1 MPYLRLP
8 NGSYVETPEGMSDRD
23 AFAKAREKFPEAFE
37 PVATPKKGIGAA
49 LGRGAESF
57 ISAGRTSLES
67 ILDPNKAA
75 AEGLRREEA
84 LGKKYADQI
93 GLDKLQEAYEK
104 KGIFGAVGEVGR
116 QIPLALAEQAPNIA
130 ASIASAKL
138 GAMGGTAVLPGV
150 GTVIGAGLGALT
162 PSALQLFGSN
172 VQRQA
177 AEQEAAGR
185 PVDIG
190 VGKALGATAVQA
202 PLDVAATF
210 IPLGGRIA
218 GKVFGPEVEKLLSR
232 GGTKAAEKLAQ
243 ESLTKTLAKGTAFG
257 AAVEVPTEITQQM
270 LERYQAG
277 LSLTTPDALKEY
289 GETAYQAGL
298 LGPLGA
304 VGRLSD
310 RSAARNTIEAKALE
324 EQNRLAAEQNRLAE
338 ETKAKEDA
346 QLKVYYA
353 SPEGQAEIQK
363 TQADFTQRLADLE
376 AVKKQKDLSKE
387 DKLSIGEQIKSLK
400 QEQTDYAERISTVAP
415 KIPGAYKTLEQRIED
430 IKLQREQKAAEAQAK
445 EAERLQQAR
454 EIKLGEEI
462 PASKFAELP
471 GAKSTLTVAEK
482 EAQVKE
488 LEDTRAMLANSIPRM
503 ENMLDNIQTQIS
515 DAIEKGD
522 TETYRRLVEDQTQFE
537 NALQAA
543 KKQQELLPKP
553 PEEERVSLEKE
564 IATLKKQAVKYT
576 GPAFDQ
582 EKLEPIIKKLEK
594 AQKRLEEL
602 PAKEQEDLF
611 APKQQGLAFEPTK
624 EELAYDARRAE
635 LEKTFNTQM
644 PQKVADDLVDS
655 INNQPKSAENLEL
668 NALRINRINRAI
680 EEAKAAND
688 INTVNILNERL
699 AEAKTSVESLGGSWS
714 ELTRKAEGRLDKALM
729 DQQKA
734 IDELRDAVEDLVKSR
749 YLGKGQKETAFAAT
763 NKEGLIAKAEQ
774 AAGDYIEAAVRDV
787 DARRAAAKQKA
798 MTPDEA
804 LKLAYD
810 LKDSLD
816 NVIKNRNLSVLL
828 RPEYI
833 QQRLSLGQKTLR
845 EKMPDE
851 ERLVLNRIAAQY
863 SKMQKED
870 TLQEGISQI
879 EKQLAGIKQKYIK
892 GESALKVEKQFFSAM
907 ERDPVQMLRTEKAK
921 ANPDLNKI
929 RFLEKQIAETEE
941 PVTGVSKVEKTGEY
955 EVVGKK
961 GEVKKVPTYKVT
973 EQAALTPREKELAQF
988 YPEYAKP
995 DEGGVDLA
1003 QRELFGER
1011 DLEPVATVRA
1021 TPANFM
1027 KFVGIQKQKLQLAK
1041 NLAQQAIE
1049 KAKVEN
1055 DKYAKIVKELEQVK
1069 LELETVPLE
1078 KAPALYITV
1087 PEATKTF
1094 KAARI
1099 KLEDF
1104 TQKQEENAKALK
1116 AGVKAPHD
1124 LGRGPYQIAQ
1134 KQFLT
1139 KAFLEAE
1146 KQLNKAQT
1154 DKERLPAARIKKF
1167 VEDSKAQRN
1176 RYIKRHLQLEVKK
1189 DKLLEKLGVT
1199 GEKRPLTEE
1208 QTAALLAQ
1216 DNRKAL
1222 IAKLSSDLETSYAQ
1236 TKKELEN
1243 RAIAMRELFAK
1254 PLEQALE
1261 NDKRT
1266 EKEIKFYKDRIKWLK
1281 ENTKGKSAK
1290 AKFVFEKEIPA
1301 YEKRLTE
1308 LEQTLKE
1315 EQAFIEDI
1323 RQREESVTLSDIV
1336 RARENSDAFV
1346 KRTRKRLKKVLEES
1360 EAKGEVDQ
1368 AFSQA
1373 TLGKFDEAEAKA
1385 AADLEKRIAEKRVSG
1400 QKALEKGEAAAY
1412 VRQEV
1417 KPVVVKEEVEAKGAP
1432 EDLGVTTE
1440 RTVEIGTKS
1449 RNLAAVRKLI
1459 RNKEAQ
1465 LEKAKEGTPEY
1476 ARLERQL
1483 GILKEARDRERQ
1495 PLMQKAVTKKVGL
1508 GKTAEEKRQEV
1519 IERSREGAAEM
1530 AGIRKRLGKTID
1542 EMPEYEAD
1550 IKAYIKAIET
1560 RITANEN
1567 ALKTKALVGPLK
1579 QKFNSLAEKKET
1591 LTDVIKVLKD
1601 EVAKE
1606 NVRIEELKEKTKAA
1620 RALASLG
1627 DQPARKQR
1635 KKPLKTG
1642 VAEIEEGIK
1651 RGEKA
1656 FDFDMGV
1663 ERDISGLSAQ
1673 EFGSIF
1679 TNLSKGDVD
1688 FRIEETTAGTPLSQA
1703 EVQKLLD
1710 KVKMPK
1716 GLKVIVMDKLPDS
1729 IAKLL
1734 REQGFNPNKTKGWV
1748 DSSGTV
1754 VIVAGNHTSVNDAKE
1769 TIAHEL
1775 IGHVGVEG
1783 LLGEAGMKA
1792 LIKKVSE
1799 QKGGVWKLAEDLGVV
1814 KDVEAAYL
1822 GALRVGKTKDEATE
1836 AAVKEMIA
1844 HVAETTPTKSF
1855 LQKANDFIKAMIGA
1869 LRSVLR
1875 KMGLDLAT
1883 NTSDVY
1889 KIIRD
1894 ARKNFDSI
1902 TPGAYVRKDGEIT
1915 FRNNVKYN
1923 PNFADITDDVAKV
1936 VSRDK
1941 PLRDRV
1947 KGSAIGLIFRTRYI
1961 DRFAPIEAITKKMK
1975 DALEAT
1981 QLMYYLRMHDQRL
1994 NWTAEIASNGPIDI
2008 VEKKRADG
2016 RIERTIESKKGANLK
2031 EIAEILR
2038 GANVGSPQAANELFT
2053 FYLAALRAKN
2063 KGIEKLNFSKDVTP
2077 ELLAKVMKRIDANPT
2092 TKNAFEKAREVYNNY
2107 NDGLINF
2114 AVKTGAIAKADAA
2127 LLLKE
2132 RDYVPFYRPN
2142 DKGDVV
2148 LEIGGA
2154 SPIKIGNLK
2163 DQPYLHDLVG
2173 GDTAIKD
2180 MFTSALQNTNL
2191 LTDMALRNLAT
2202 RNVAFSLEK
2211 LALLKPISDKNKVTI
2226 RNGMGPADPKV
2237 IRFKIDGEDKHAIV
2251 EGFDNVP
2258 AELIVKGM
2266 EGVKT
2271 SLPNLVEYMAM
2282 PASTLRKF
2290 ITRNPLYALRQV
2302 IRDSLSASMVS
2313 GSNAA
2318 PLLSSFKE
2326 LNKMIRGKNE
2336 GEMILQRKGIL
2347 GGQVLTG
2354 TSEDIKQIMLQITSG
2369 KPGWNTAMAKLDQLA
2384 IRGDAASRVSMYN
2397 SFLKQGLSE
2406 MEATLA
2412 TLESMNFS
2420 KRGTSPSMFVLNMLV
2435 PFMNAQVQ
2443 GLDVV
2448 YKAFA
2453 GKMPF
2458 DEKLKIKEKLIKRGA
2473 MMAGF
2478 TLAYA
2483 ALMQDDEAYKNANPD
2498 EKYANWFMY
2507 VPGIDEPVR
2516 IPIPFELG
2524 LLFKALPEAIMN
2536 TAFGDEKLKDSAKAI
2551 GNMVWNSVPISLP
2564 AAIKP
2569 MIEVSL
2575 NKSFFT
2581 GREIESASMQDV
2593 EASER
2598 FTNRTSEIAK
2608 IIGKGTGV
2616 FGLSPIK
2623 LEYLIRG
2630 YTGAF
2635 PLAVVSLSNPVL
2647 RSDEAGDTPTT
2658 RASEVPVIGGLF
2670 QPKDASGLIN
2680 KAYNDMEDVIKAKQ
2694 TYNKKVEEG
2703 RLEEAEDYL
2712 NEKADLIGMATMAG
2726 RFRQRMGELTAQE
2739 RQVRANPSLN
2749 AGEKRELLDDL
2760 RQQKIEIAKGFSST
2774 RE

>member
-37 PVATPKKGIGAA
+37 PVATPKSGGVAAAKAGFQELKGDIAALAGRTGLMDVEEAAKYKAAQERKAQRIFKPTEENWLEAPVTKFSELLGGSLPYMAAPAVAGGAA
-49 LGRGAESF
+49 LLGGAPALGIAGAAGLASGTQF
-57 ISAGRTSLES
+57 AGSNISRQMAEGKKLEETDLGAALATAPFQAALDVTAGRLIPGIGKIFGAAGKKITPEMAEQIAKQNLTKTA
-67 ILDPNKAA
+67 LDYGVKTGVVAG
-75 AEGLRREEA
+75 AEGLTEA
-84 LGKKYADQI
+84 GQ
-93 GLDKLQEAYEK
+93 
-104 KGIFGAVGEVGR
+104 
-116 QIPLALAEQAPNIA
+116 
-130 ASIASAKL
+130 
-138 GAMGGTAVLPGV
+138 
-150 GTVIGAGLGALT
+150 
-162 PSALQLFGSN
+162 QL
-172 VQRQA
+172 
-177 AEQEAAGR
+177 
-185 PVDIG
+185 
-190 VGKALGATAVQA
+190 
-202 PLDVAATF
+202 
-210 IPLGGRIA
+210 
-218 GKVFGPEVEKLLSR
+218 
-232 GGTKAAEKLAQ
+232 
-243 ESLTKTLAKGTAFG
+243 
-257 AAVEVPTEITQQM
+257 
-270 LERYQAG
+270 LERLQAG
-277 LSLTTPDALKEY
+277 LNITDAQAREEY
-289 GETAYQAGL
+289 FQSFVG
-298 LGPLGA
+298 GA
-304 VGRLSD
+304 VLGGTLALPGRYAQRRGIVAEGERL
-310 RSAARNTIEAKALE
+310 RAE
-324 EQNRLAAEQNRLAE
+324 EQNRLAAEQAAAEEQQKKIEAEQKAAMTQMQEIAKEQGPTEVDAARKQIRFEQIRKEIFNQERVLNQEVDALRSQAAAENNIDKLMAISARAQQVQSSLDELNPQKIGQQINKINKDTTALTKELKAATKEGNEEAVATLQQQINRNNQSADILKERLEAIKSAPGPAPSKTELADVLKQIDKARETGDLETLGKLTKKYKALQTQYEGMQMPEGAAEQASLFE
-338 ETKAKEDA
+338 ETKEGVRYSEEERQQAAEQKAKQETDFQKALAEAEEKTTPKSTEVLKEATAEDIAAQRKLQTLRKERDNLEELFKKANADNDIRAAYDLRNTIIPQKEAEIAAAEQTAKEAPPTEYGLTKFNTVEEAKEIAKLKNKITLFDE
-346 QLKVYYA
+346 QLKKA
-353 SPEGQAEIQK
+353 AAGTKALEKEGQLTAEG
-363 TQADFTQRLADLE
+363 QRLADVQRQRDELLQQVQQRETKLNDINLQQGVEAQLTQQIAQAFPQRDSQVSFIGKTSALRRHVGNRLGLRANLIGLQTKLQLARRKRQDREGALTIVNQMRDLLE
-376 AVKKQKDLSKE
+376 RLNAFESESVEVPIPEKLPKNTKQYYAQLNETRQKQQRATDTYLASLQSLARRDYIGGATKKAKATKQVLEKRIDDNAQRLVDSFFDEIALHRAVTGKVALNDTQKENYNSQFAETFSDFKRLAQGELAASE
-387 DKLSIGEQIKSLK
+387 SAQAVLAEQITNII
-400 QEQTDYAERISTVAP
+400 QTASNETVVTAEKPLIKTQFAP
-415 KIPGAYKTLEQRIED
+415 KRTGTFTDVEGVEKPAYGI
-430 IKLQREQKAAEAQAK
+430 
-445 EAERLQQAR
+445 
-454 EIKLGEEI
+454 
-462 PASKFAELP
+462 
-471 GAKSTLTVAEK
+471 EK
-482 EAQVKE
+482 EAPPKDVSKVAKVGEYETLNEKNEVVKTPIYE
-488 LEDTRAMLANSIPRM
+488 T
-503 ENMLDNIQTQIS
+503 
-515 DAIEKGD
+515 
-522 TETYRRLVEDQTQFE
+522 TEPS
-537 NALQAA
+537 ALTA
-543 KKQQELLPKP
+543 
-553 PEEERVSLEKE
+553 REKE
-564 IATLKKQAVKYT
+564 EGKKVDVSNVGVVEQRDLF
-576 GPAFDQ
+576 G
-582 EKLEPIIKKLEK
+582 EKQLEPI
-594 AQKRLEEL
+594 A
-602 PAKEQEDLF
+602 
-611 APKQQGLAFEPTK
+611 TK
-624 EELAYDARRAE
+624 
-635 LEKTFNTQM
+635 
-644 PQKVADDLVDS
+644 
-655 INNQPKSAENLEL
+655 
-668 NALRINRINRAI
+668 
-680 EEAKAAND
+680 
-688 INTVNILNERL
+688 
-699 AEAKTSVESLGGSWS
+699 
-714 ELTRKAEGRLDKALM
+714 
-729 DQQKA
+729 
-734 IDELRDAVEDLVKSR
+734 
-749 YLGKGQKETAFAAT
+749 
-763 NKEGLIAKAEQ
+763 
-774 AAGDYIEAAVRDV
+774 
-787 DARRAAAKQKA
+787 
-798 MTPDEA
+798 
-804 LKLAYD
+804 
-810 LKDSLD
+810 
-816 NVIKNRNLSVLL
+816 
-828 RPEYI
+828 
-833 QQRLSLGQKTLR
+833 
-845 EKMPDE
+845 
-851 ERLVLNRIAAQY
+851 
-863 SKMQKED
+863 
-870 TLQEGISQI
+870 
-879 EKQLAGIKQKYIK
+879 
-892 GESALKVEKQFFSAM
+892 
-907 ERDPVQMLRTEKAK
+907 
-921 ANPDLNKI
+921 
-929 RFLEKQIAETEE
+929 
-941 PVTGVSKVEKTGEY
+941 
-955 EVVGKK
+955 
-961 GEVKKVPTYKVT
+961 
-973 EQAALTPREKELAQF
+973 
-988 YPEYAKP
+988 
-995 DEGGVDLA
+995 
-1003 QRELFGER
+1003 
-1011 DLEPVATVRA
+1011 RA
-1021 TPANFM
+1021 THTNFM
-1027 KFVGIQKQKLQLAK
+1027 KFVGIQGRRFRAAQAIAEKAIVAAQKPLKTLDEKIRDYRKKVAEYKKLLENVLEETKAEARQQAQVEVKAKSKQLRKEALAISEELYGAQLSSLEKSLRTMKKEQKEFVRLVSKMKDGKLKQAALKKINDTNKEIESLQKTVDSIYKNFQDAVELAPINEEERLFKEYVAADPVLKSVSATMKRKRATLEKMLAEHDQKLEQTGRERRAAQAAAEPPQQITPAEVEAEQRMLSGLNLPGVRVTGNVVVERQKLTALKEKLAGYVK
-1041 NLAQQAIE
+1041 KGNKKDATLTRQAIAEQQKVVDELLTPLLTPEQVAE
-1049 KAKVEN
+1049 KRETEVAALSRSSTEYSKERAEIKKRQAEMRRKEGIELAEKKRDTLN
-1055 DKYAKIVKELEQVK
+1055 KEL
-1069 LELETVPLE
+1069 
-1078 KAPALYITV
+1078 
-1087 PEATKTF
+1087 
-1094 KAARI
+1094 
-1099 KLEDF
+1099 
-1104 TQKQEENAKALK
+1104 
-1116 AGVKAPHD
+1116 
-1124 LGRGPYQIAQ
+1124 
-1134 KQFLT
+1134 
-1139 KAFLEAE
+1139 
-1146 KQLNKAQT
+1146 
-1154 DKERLPAARIKKF
+1154 
-1167 VEDSKAQRN
+1167 
-1176 RYIKRHLQLEVKK
+1176 LQLEVDQENAKTQKEK
-1189 DKLLEKLGVT
+1189 DAIQKNIVL
-1199 GEKRPLTEE
+1199 KRKELKAVKAIPTEE
-1208 QTAALLAQ
+1208 
-1216 DNRKAL
+1216 
-1222 IAKLSSDLETSYAQ
+1222 
-1236 TKKELEN
+1236 
-1243 RAIAMRELFAK
+1243 
-1254 PLEQALE
+1254 
-1261 NDKRT
+1261 
-1266 EKEIKFYKDRIKWLK
+1266 RIPP
-1281 ENTKGKSAK
+1281 S
-1290 AKFVFEKEIPA
+1290 
-1301 YEKRLTE
+1301 
-1308 LEQTLKE
+1308 
-1315 EQAFIEDI
+1315 
-1323 RQREESVTLSDIV
+1323 
-1336 RARENSDAFV
+1336 
-1346 KRTRKRLKKVLEES
+1346 
-1360 EAKGEVDQ
+1360 
-1368 AFSQA
+1368 
-1373 TLGKFDEAEAKA
+1373 
-1385 AADLEKRIAEKRVSG
+1385 
-1400 QKALEKGEAAAY
+1400 
-1412 VRQEV
+1412 
-1417 KPVVVKEEVEAKGAP
+1417 
-1432 EDLGVTTE
+1432 
-1440 RTVEIGTKS
+1440 
-1449 RNLAAVRKLI
+1449 
-1459 RNKEAQ
+1459 
-1465 LEKAKEGTPEY
+1465 
-1476 ARLERQL
+1476 
-1483 GILKEARDRERQ
+1483 
-1495 PLMQKAVTKKVGL
+1495 
-1508 GKTAEEKRQEV
+1508 KRQ
-1519 IERSREGAAEM
+1519 
-1530 AGIRKRLGKTID
+1530 
-1542 EMPEYEAD
+1542 
-1550 IKAYIKAIET
+1550 
-1560 RITANEN
+1560 
-1567 ALKTKALVGPLK
+1567 VGP
-1579 QKFNSLAEKKET
+1579 AT
-1591 LTDVIKVLKD
+1591 RDV
-1601 EVAKE
+1601 
-1606 NVRIEELKEKTKAA
+1606 R
-1620 RALASLG
+1620 
-1627 DQPARKQR
+1627 PAQM
-1635 KKPLKTG
+1635 KTG
-1642 VAEIEEGIK
+1642 VAKGPSKKTIETALK
-1651 RGEKA
+1651 ATTPAKA

-2458 DEKLKIKEKLIKRGA
+2458 NEKLKIKEKLIKRGA

>member
-1 MPYLRLP
+1 
-8 NGSYVETPEGMSDRD
+8 
-23 AFAKAREKFPEAFE
+23 
-37 PVATPKKGIGAA
+37 
-49 LGRGAESF
+49 
-57 ISAGRTSLES
+57 
-67 ILDPNKAA
+67 
-75 AEGLRREEA
+75 
-84 LGKKYADQI
+84 
-93 GLDKLQEAYEK
+93 
-104 KGIFGAVGEVGR
+104 
-116 QIPLALAEQAPNIA
+116 
-130 ASIASAKL
+130 
-138 GAMGGTAVLPGV
+138 
-150 GTVIGAGLGALT
+150 
-162 PSALQLFGSN
+162 
-172 VQRQA
+172 
-177 AEQEAAGR
+177 
-185 PVDIG
+185 
-190 VGKALGATAVQA
+190 
-202 PLDVAATF
+202 
-210 IPLGGRIA
+210 
-218 GKVFGPEVEKLLSR
+218 
-232 GGTKAAEKLAQ
+232 
-243 ESLTKTLAKGTAFG
+243 
-257 AAVEVPTEITQQM
+257 
-270 LERYQAG
+270 
-277 LSLTTPDALKEY
+277 
-289 GETAYQAGL
+289 
-298 LGPLGA
+298 
-304 VGRLSD
+304 
-310 RSAARNTIEAKALE
+310 
-324 EQNRLAAEQNRLAE
+324 
-338 ETKAKEDA
+338 
-346 QLKVYYA
+346 
-353 SPEGQAEIQK
+353 
-363 TQADFTQRLADLE
+363 
-376 AVKKQKDLSKE
+376 
-387 DKLSIGEQIKSLK
+387 
-400 QEQTDYAERISTVAP
+400 
-415 KIPGAYKTLEQRIED
+415 
-430 IKLQREQKAAEAQAK
+430 
-445 EAERLQQAR
+445 
-454 EIKLGEEI
+454 
-462 PASKFAELP
+462 
-471 GAKSTLTVAEK
+471 
-482 EAQVKE
+482 
-488 LEDTRAMLANSIPRM
+488 
-503 ENMLDNIQTQIS
+503 
-515 DAIEKGD
+515 
-522 TETYRRLVEDQTQFE
+522 
-537 NALQAA
+537 
-543 KKQQELLPKP
+543 
-553 PEEERVSLEKE
+553 
-564 IATLKKQAVKYT
+564 
-576 GPAFDQ
+576 
-582 EKLEPIIKKLEK
+582 
-594 AQKRLEEL
+594 
-602 PAKEQEDLF
+602 
-611 APKQQGLAFEPTK
+611 
-624 EELAYDARRAE
+624 
-635 LEKTFNTQM
+635 
-644 PQKVADDLVDS
+644 
-655 INNQPKSAENLEL
+655 
-668 NALRINRINRAI
+668 
-680 EEAKAAND
+680 
-688 INTVNILNERL
+688 
-699 AEAKTSVESLGGSWS
+699 
-714 ELTRKAEGRLDKALM
+714 
-729 DQQKA
+729 
-734 IDELRDAVEDLVKSR
+734 
-749 YLGKGQKETAFAAT
+749 
-763 NKEGLIAKAEQ
+763 
-774 AAGDYIEAAVRDV
+774 
-787 DARRAAAKQKA
+787 
-798 MTPDEA
+798 
-804 LKLAYD
+804 
-810 LKDSLD
+810 
-816 NVIKNRNLSVLL
+816 
-828 RPEYI
+828 
-833 QQRLSLGQKTLR
+833 
-845 EKMPDE
+845 
-851 ERLVLNRIAAQY
+851 
-863 SKMQKED
+863 
-870 TLQEGISQI
+870 
-879 EKQLAGIKQKYIK
+879 
-892 GESALKVEKQFFSAM
+892 
-907 ERDPVQMLRTEKAK
+907 
-921 ANPDLNKI
+921 
-929 RFLEKQIAETEE
+929 
-941 PVTGVSKVEKTGEY
+941 
-955 EVVGKK
+955 
-961 GEVKKVPTYKVT
+961 
-973 EQAALTPREKELAQF
+973 
-988 YPEYAKP
+988 
-995 DEGGVDLA
+995 
-1003 QRELFGER
+1003 
-1011 DLEPVATVRA
+1011 
-1021 TPANFM
+1021 
-1027 KFVGIQKQKLQLAK
+1027 
-1041 NLAQQAIE
+1041 
-1049 KAKVEN
+1049 
-1055 DKYAKIVKELEQVK
+1055 
-1069 LELETVPLE
+1069 
-1078 KAPALYITV
+1078 
-1087 PEATKTF
+1087 
-1094 KAARI
+1094 
-1099 KLEDF
+1099 
-1104 TQKQEENAKALK
+1104 
-1116 AGVKAPHD
+1116 
-1124 LGRGPYQIAQ
+1124 
-1134 KQFLT
+1134 
-1139 KAFLEAE
+1139 
-1146 KQLNKAQT
+1146 
-1154 DKERLPAARIKKF
+1154 
-1167 VEDSKAQRN
+1167 
-1176 RYIKRHLQLEVKK
+1176 
-1189 DKLLEKLGVT
+1189 
-1199 GEKRPLTEE
+1199 
-1208 QTAALLAQ
+1208 
-1216 DNRKAL
+1216 
-1222 IAKLSSDLETSYAQ
+1222 
-1236 TKKELEN
+1236 
-1243 RAIAMRELFAK
+1243 
-1254 PLEQALE
+1254 
-1261 NDKRT
+1261 
-1266 EKEIKFYKDRIKWLK
+1266 
-1281 ENTKGKSAK
+1281 
-1290 AKFVFEKEIPA
+1290 
-1301 YEKRLTE
+1301 
-1308 LEQTLKE
+1308 
-1315 EQAFIEDI
+1315 
-1323 RQREESVTLSDIV
+1323 
-1336 RARENSDAFV
+1336 
-1346 KRTRKRLKKVLEES
+1346 
-1360 EAKGEVDQ
+1360 
-1368 AFSQA
+1368 
-1373 TLGKFDEAEAKA
+1373 
-1385 AADLEKRIAEKRVSG
+1385 
-1400 QKALEKGEAAAY
+1400 
-1412 VRQEV
+1412 
-1417 KPVVVKEEVEAKGAP
+1417 
-1432 EDLGVTTE
+1432 
-1440 RTVEIGTKS
+1440 
-1449 RNLAAVRKLI
+1449 
-1459 RNKEAQ
+1459 
-1465 LEKAKEGTPEY
+1465 
-1476 ARLERQL
+1476 
-1483 GILKEARDRERQ
+1483 
-1495 PLMQKAVTKKVGL
+1495 
-1508 GKTAEEKRQEV
+1508 
-1519 IERSREGAAEM
+1519 
-1530 AGIRKRLGKTID
+1530 
-1542 EMPEYEAD
+1542 
-1550 IKAYIKAIET
+1550 
-1560 RITANEN
+1560 
-1567 ALKTKALVGPLK
+1567 
-1579 QKFNSLAEKKET
+1579 
-1591 LTDVIKVLKD
+1591 
-1601 EVAKE
+1601 
-1606 NVRIEELKEKTKAA
+1606 
-1620 RALASLG
+1620 
-1627 DQPARKQR
+1627 
-1635 KKPLKTG
+1635 
-1642 VAEIEEGIK
+1642 
-1651 RGEKA
+1651 
-1656 FDFDMGV
+1656 
-1663 ERDISGLSAQ
+1663 
-1673 EFGSIF
+1673 
-1679 TNLSKGDVD
+1679 
-1688 FRIEETTAGTPLSQA
+1688 
-1703 EVQKLLD
+1703 
-1710 KVKMPK
+1710 
-1716 GLKVIVMDKLPDS
+1716 
-1729 IAKLL
+1729 
-1734 REQGFNPNKTKGWV
+1734 
-1748 DSSGTV
+1748 
-1754 VIVAGNHTSVNDAKE
+1754 
-1769 TIAHEL
+1769 
-1775 IGHVGVEG
+1775 
-1783 LLGEAGMKA
+1783 MKA

-1855 LQKANDFIKAMIGA
+1855 LQKANDFIKAMVGA

-2458 DEKLKIKEKLIKRGA
+2458 NEKLKIKEKLIKRGA

-2658 RASEVPVIGGLF
+2658 RASEVPVLGGLF

>member
-37 PVATPKKGIGAA
+37 PVATPKSGGVAAAKAGFQELKGDIAALAGRTGLMDVEEAAKYKAAQERKAQRIFKPTEENWLEAPVTKFSELLGGSLPYMAAPAVAGGAA
-49 LGRGAESF
+49 LLGGAPALGIAGAAGLASGTQF
-57 ISAGRTSLES
+57 AGSNISRQMAEGKKLEETDLGAALTTAPFQAALDVTAGRLIPGIGKIFGAAGKKITPEMAEQIAKQNLTRTA
-67 ILDPNKAA
+67 LDYGAKTGVVAG
-75 AEGLRREEA
+75 AEGLTEA
-84 LGKKYADQI
+84 GQ
-93 GLDKLQEAYEK
+93 
-104 KGIFGAVGEVGR
+104 
-116 QIPLALAEQAPNIA
+116 
-130 ASIASAKL
+130 
-138 GAMGGTAVLPGV
+138 
-150 GTVIGAGLGALT
+150 
-162 PSALQLFGSN
+162 QL
-172 VQRQA
+172 
-177 AEQEAAGR
+177 
-185 PVDIG
+185 
-190 VGKALGATAVQA
+190 
-202 PLDVAATF
+202 
-210 IPLGGRIA
+210 
-218 GKVFGPEVEKLLSR
+218 
-232 GGTKAAEKLAQ
+232 
-243 ESLTKTLAKGTAFG
+243 
-257 AAVEVPTEITQQM
+257 
-270 LERYQAG
+270 LERLQAG
-277 LSLTTPDALKEY
+277 LNITDAQAREEY
-289 GETAYQAGL
+289 FQSFVG
-298 LGPLGA
+298 GA
-304 VGRLSD
+304 VLGGTLALPGRYAQRRGIVAEGERL
-310 RSAARNTIEAKALE
+310 RAE
-324 EQNRLAAEQNRLAE
+324 EQNRLATEQATAEEQQKKVEAEQKAQEELAKAQT
-338 ETKAKEDA
+338 ETGQLFGEAPPEASALPGARSTLTAREKEYS
-346 QLKVYYA
+346 Q
-353 SPEGQAEIQK
+353 I
-363 TQADFTQRLADLE
+363 ADLE
-376 AVKKQKDLSKE
+376 AQAKATTDPVEKRRLETEAARLKEQPSQRAQFLKQADTFDTQLAAIEKQRDAAAEAGDFKKFKELDVQAKALDKSLAEIKTQLKELPEELTPEMEMAKLRGEQKNLLKQLQGLTGPSYDAKKADKITAKLDEIEAKISEVSPAASQMDLFDEAQMGAEQRAAVQQQEEQRAQEQADLFAQTKGREVFGKDLVAEYKQGLQDLEDAYAAGADERIVNQLIEKLQQTARERDESLAKSRGMPTGEEMEEAVAKE
-387 DKLSIGEQIKSLK
+387 QRVKRAIKEEERKLYDARTNEEVATIRANVDVLKRRLATMRTERATPQPENIERQAKTDQTEAVRDAIESTRAILSGDYFNSFNVDAASSLKSGLEADIRDAGAIYTKAAIDEINGTRQKNKQTQLTTDEGLRLATAIRSRFDFLAKDPTYLAEKVREKNQKVFEDSLERIKDTFRKGKPTVQRAIPVLK
-400 QEQTDYAERISTVAP
+400 QERDVL
-415 KIPGAYKTLEQRIED
+415 GM
-430 IKLQREQKAAEAQAK
+430 LQ
-445 EAERLQQAR
+445 
-454 EIKLGEEI
+454 
-462 PASKFAELP
+462 
-471 GAKSTLTVAEK
+471 AEK
-482 EAQVKE
+482 
-488 LEDTRAMLANSIPRM
+488 
-503 ENMLDNIQTQIS
+503 
-515 DAIEKGD
+515 
-522 TETYRRLVEDQTQFE
+522 
-537 NALQAA
+537 A
-543 KKQQELLPKP
+543 KKEPDQKRIAQ
-553 PEEERVSLEKE
+553 LEKE
-564 IATLKKQAVKYT
+564 IAARKAEEEKIEAEKTKQEEVDIERYAPS
-576 GPAFDQ
+576 GISPDQ
-582 EKLEPIIKKLEK
+582 KQLFGEKELEPI
-594 AQKRLEEL
+594 
-602 PAKEQEDLF
+602 
-611 APKQQGLAFEPTK
+611 
-624 EELAYDARRAE
+624 
-635 LEKTFNTQM
+635 
-644 PQKVADDLVDS
+644 
-655 INNQPKSAENLEL
+655 
-668 NALRINRINRAI
+668 
-680 EEAKAAND
+680 
-688 INTVNILNERL
+688 
-699 AEAKTSVESLGGSWS
+699 
-714 ELTRKAEGRLDKALM
+714 
-729 DQQKA
+729 
-734 IDELRDAVEDLVKSR
+734 
-749 YLGKGQKETAFAAT
+749 
-763 NKEGLIAKAEQ
+763 
-774 AAGDYIEAAVRDV
+774 
-787 DARRAAAKQKA
+787 
-798 MTPDEA
+798 
-804 LKLAYD
+804 
-810 LKDSLD
+810 
-816 NVIKNRNLSVLL
+816 
-828 RPEYI
+828 
-833 QQRLSLGQKTLR
+833 
-845 EKMPDE
+845 
-851 ERLVLNRIAAQY
+851 
-863 SKMQKED
+863 
-870 TLQEGISQI
+870 
-879 EKQLAGIKQKYIK
+879 
-892 GESALKVEKQFFSAM
+892 
-907 ERDPVQMLRTEKAK
+907 
-921 ANPDLNKI
+921 
-929 RFLEKQIAETEE
+929 
-941 PVTGVSKVEKTGEY
+941 
-955 EVVGKK
+955 
-961 GEVKKVPTYKVT
+961 
-973 EQAALTPREKELAQF
+973 
-988 YPEYAKP
+988 
-995 DEGGVDLA
+995 
-1003 QRELFGER
+1003 
-1011 DLEPVATVRA
+1011 ATVRA

-1027 KFVGIQKQKLQLAK
+1027 KFVNIQKQKFEAAK
-1041 NLAQQAIE
+1041 KIAEDAI
-1049 KAKVEN
+1049 KKPMQKVKILFGE
-1055 DKYAKIVKELEQVK
+1055 KYA
-1069 LELETVPLE
+1069 
-1078 KAPALYITV
+1078 
-1087 PEATKTF
+1087 
-1094 KAARI
+1094 
-1099 KLEDF
+1099 
-1104 TQKQEENAKALK
+1104 
-1116 AGVKAPHD
+1116 
-1124 LGRGPYQIAQ
+1124 
-1134 KQFLT
+1134 
-1139 KAFLEAE
+1139 AE
-1146 KQLNKAQT
+1146 
-1154 DKERLPAARIKKF
+1154 F
-1167 VEDSKAQRN
+1167 
-1176 RYIKRHLQLEVKK
+1176 
-1189 DKLLEKLGVT
+1189 
-1199 GEKRPLTEE
+1199 
-1208 QTAALLAQ
+1208 
-1216 DNRKAL
+1216 
-1222 IAKLSSDLETSYAQ
+1222 
-1236 TKKELEN
+1236 KELEN
-1243 RAIAMRELFAK
+1243 IRLQIENENKKIVPEIYVPTSADTEKYSKQFINARITKSKNIREKHLADIK
-1254 PLEQALE
+1254 NLE
-1261 NDKRT
+1261 NRQ
-1266 EKEIKFYKDRIKWLK
+1266 KEILEKLRGTEVTAPVETLASKVAAQRQ
-1281 ENTKGKSAK
+1281 
-1290 AKFVFEKEIPA
+1290 FVFEVIKADEFA
-1301 YEKRLTE
+1301 GNL
-1308 LEQTLKE
+1308 
-1315 EQAFIEDI
+1315 
-1323 RQREESVTLSDIV
+1323 
-1336 RARENSDAFV
+1336 RENAIQLWQARGKIV
-1346 KRTRKRLKKVLEES
+1346 KAIK
-1360 EAKGEVDQ
+1360 
-1368 AFSQA
+1368 
-1373 TLGKFDEAEAKA
+1373 EAKA
-1385 AADLEKRIAEKRVSG
+1385 DKLPKKVEQYTEALKKLDAQAPQIKEAIDSLHARANELLNANLKAEKAILKGLEKKLADSQKGTPASRKYKQEAEKARADIAKLEGDQEKNLERQAKQKRDLEEKQAAALKALPTTRQEIIETTAVTPGEKETVKQKRIIKREVPKTPAEKRAELIEKEREAAVERKATRAQVKRGLTPQQMETEVKKFRAAAVESRKQG
-1400 QKALEKGEAAAY
+1400 KEAQAKRQEQAADALEKQLKSKMQTARMAMQG
-1412 VRQEV
+1412 
-1417 KPVVVKEEVEAKGAP
+1417 VKEKKTTQP
-1432 EDLGVTTE
+1432 PKMLTGV
-1440 RTVEIGTKS
+1440 
-1449 RNLAAVRKLI
+1449 
-1459 RNKEAQ
+1459 
-1465 LEKAKEGTPEY
+1465 AKESTAKKKKTDIE
-1476 ARLERQL
+1476 Q
-1483 GILKEARDRERQ
+1483 EARDAGVSFEDYEFVQR
-1495 PLMQKAVTKKVGL
+1495 GL
-1508 GKTAEEKRQEV
+1508 
-1519 IERSREGAAEM
+1519 
-1530 AGIRKRLGKTID
+1530 
-1542 EMPEYEAD
+1542 
-1550 IKAYIKAIET
+1550 
-1560 RITANEN
+1560 
-1567 ALKTKALVGPLK
+1567 
-1579 QKFNSLAEKKET
+1579 
-1591 LTDVIKVLKD
+1591 
-1601 EVAKE
+1601 
-1606 NVRIEELKEKTKAA
+1606 
-1620 RALASLG
+1620 
-1627 DQPARKQR
+1627 
-1635 KKPLKTG
+1635 
-1642 VAEIEEGIK
+1642 
-1651 RGEKA
+1651 
-1656 FDFDMGV
+1656 
-1663 ERDISGLSAQ
+1663 
-1673 EFGSIF
+1673 EFGF
-1679 TNLSKGDVD
+1679 KA
-1688 FRIEETTAGTPLSQA
+1688 REEEIAAGTPLSQA
-1703 EVQKLLD
+1703 EVKKLLD

-1716 GLKVIVMDKLPDS
+1716 GLKVVLIDKIPDS
-1729 IAKLL
+1729 MADLIRK
-1734 REQGFNPNKTKGWV
+1734 QGFNPDKTKGWV
-1748 DSSGTV
+1748 DVKGTV

-1814 KDVEAAYL
+1814 KDVEEAYL

-1855 LQKANDFIKAMIGA
+1855 LAKANDFIKAMIGA

-1875 KMGLDLAT
+1875 KMGLELTT
-1883 NTSDVY
+1883 NTSDIY

-1915 FRNNVKYN
+1915 FRNYVEYN
-1923 PNFADITDDVAKV
+1923 PNFADLSDDVTKV

-2063 KGIEKLNFSKDVTP
+2063 KGIEKLNFGKEVTP

-2114 AVKTGAIAKADAA
+2114 AVKTGAISKADAA

-2142 DKGDVV
+2142 DKGEIV

-2163 DQPYLHDLVG
+2163 DQPYLHELVG

-2226 RNGMGPADPKV
+2226 RNGMGAADPKV

-2326 LNKMIRGKNE
+2326 LSKMIRGKNE

-2458 DEKLKIKEKLIKRGA
+2458 NEKLKIKEKLIKRGA

-2516 IPIPFELG
+2516 VPIPFELG

-2608 IIGKGTGV
+2608 ILGKGTGV

-2623 LEYLIRG
+2623 LEYLIKG

-2670 QPKDASGLIN
+2670 QPRDASGLIS

-2694 TYNKKVEEG
+2694 TYNKKIEEG
-2703 RLEEAEDYL
+2703 RNEDAEDYL

-2739 RQVRANPSLN
+2739 RQIRSNPDLTADKKRA
-2749 AGEKRELLDDL
+2749 ELDKI
-2760 RQQKIEIAKGFSST
+2760 RQEKIETAKEFSSA